1 MVVKFFG
8 NKKGGSGASVDYLLN
23 ERQEAKTARTL
34 KGDPQLTKDL
44 IRSIERK
51 QKVCVGVLSFEEKN
65 IPEADKHKLMEEF
78 EKTLLPDMQG
88 RYNVLWVEHTDK
100 GRLELNFVIPKV
112 ELETGK
118 ALNPYYHKAD
128 MHRMEAFEQVHNLE
142 KGWSNPQNPDKI
154 RSIDTD
160 KKQVYL
166 AQDYERLNETLHNL
180 VANGSIQNRTQLI
193 EVLEAS
199 KINITR
205 QSKDS
210 ISVKLPEAK
219 KAHRLKGGIYAEQF
233 TSVESLRTISDRAE
247 KTAREYSSRDT
258 QRELNTSLK
267 RLSELTQYKAQQL
280 NKQYPKRDS
289 RELRKEPTIKDLV
302 NRELNSSH
310 SADNIH
316 TLDMVSQTERG
327 RSADRNT
334 DTIQR
339 NRQSQA
345 NTGEQEPTRTERKI
359 REGNSNQREQNQT
372 ATGREQEPQRVEHTG
387 EQSRHYQRQ
396 PKVDENDRSTTD
408 REWQVL
414 GVNREEIKG
423 TDYERKINSTGATAL
438 RRIKREREESQ
449 RALQRIEQEREALR
463 QRAKDSYAE
472 LRADHQRN
480 KERLPENYFSV
491 ANIVKAVGEQIERI
505 AQKAKEAYE
514 AIAKRVT
521 EREQKEHTHTPP
533 TRSRSRGMDLSR

>member
-1 MVVKFFG
+1 
-8 NKKGGSGASVDYLLN
+8 
-23 ERQEAKTARTL
+23 
-34 KGDPQLTKDL
+34 
-44 IRSIERK
+44 
-51 QKVCVGVLSFEEKN
+51 
-65 IPEADKHKLMEEF
+65 
-78 EKTLLPDMQG
+78 
-88 RYNVLWVEHTDK
+88 
-100 GRLELNFVIPKV
+100 
-112 ELETGK
+112 
-118 ALNPYYHKAD
+118 

-142 KGWSNPQNPDKI
+142 KGWSNPQNPDKA

-310 SADNIH
+310 SADNSR
-316 TLDMVSQTERG
+316 TVNVVSQTERG
-327 RSADRNT
+327 RSADRDT
-334 DTIQR
+334 DTNAIQR
-339 NRQSQA
+339 GGQHQPSTR
-345 NTGEQEPTRTERKI
+345 EQELTHTERDIPK
-359 REGNSNQREQNQT
+359 QNQT
-372 ATGREQEPQRVEHTG
+372 ATSREQEPQRVEHTG

-396 PKVDENDRSTTD
+396 PKVDENNRSTTD

-449 RALQRIEQEREALR
+449 RALQRIEQ
-463 QRAKDSYAE
+463 
-472 LRADHQRN
+472 
-480 KERLPENYFSV
+480 
-491 ANIVKAVGEQIERI
+491 
-505 AQKAKEAYE
+505 
-514 AIAKRVT
+514 
-521 EREQKEHTHTPP
+521 
-533 TRSRSRGMDLSR
+533 